1 MGKFEHRRRGQGRAG
16 QGRARVCRLGIVVA
30 GRWGMT
36 VSMVVSVEIRT
47 SIKKKWINN
56 TFVLTIMDGYT

>member
-1 MGKFEHRRRGQGRAG
+1 
-16 QGRARVCRLGIVVA
+16 
-30 GRWGMT
+30 MT